1 MSNKLT
7 ETALDLLL
15 IEKDILYRMDYS
27 KEDKHFRVSVDDFA
41 MYIFEQT
48 WGSTAL
54 GFGGIGG
61 QAMTTANTYVFIPV
75 TCHQNCFVYFDGRF
89 AYQVPYS
96 KSFMEDVRNHSMK
109 SVNQSRLYIKEVF
122 QKLLKVAQSIVIIV
136 VCMKYV
142 LKNIQT
148 ANLLIY

>member
-7 ETALDLLL
+7 DTALDLLL

-27 KEDKHFRVSVDDFA
+27 KEDKHFRVGVNDFD
-41 MYIFEQT
+41 MSIFEQT

-61 QAMTTANTYVFIPV
+61 QAMTTANTYVFVPV

-89 AYQVPYS
+89 AYQVPCS

-109 SVNQSRLYIKEVF
+109 SVNQSKLYFKKAIEE
-122 QKLLKVAQSIVIIV
+122 ADS
-136 VCMKYV
+136 
-142 LKNIQT
+142 NE
-148 ANLLIY
+148 

>member
-7 ETALDLLL
+7 DTALDLLM
-15 IEKDILYRMDYS
+15 IEKDLLYRIDYS
-27 KEDKHFRVSVDDFA
+27 KEDKHFRISVDDFD
-41 MYIFEQT
+41 MFIFPQT

-89 AYQVPYS
+89 AYQVPLS
-96 KSFMEDVRNHSMK
+96 ESFMDDVKNHSMK
-109 SVNQSRLYIKEVF
+109 SVNQSRLY
-122 QKLLKVAQSIVIIV
+122 LNIVNN
-136 VCMKYV
+136 K
-142 LKNIQT
+142 KT
-148 ANLLIY
+148 ED

>member
-27 KEDKHFRVSVDDFA
+27 KEDKHFRISVDDFA

-54 GFGGIGG
+54 GFDGIGG
-61 QAMTTANTYVFIPV
+61 QAMTTANTYVFVPV

-89 AYQVPYS
+89 AYQVPCS

-109 SVNQSRLYIKEVF
+109 SVNQSRLYIEEAYSNNDKH
-122 QKLLKVAQSIVIIV
+122 
-136 VCMKYV
+136 
-142 LKNIQT
+142 
-148 ANLLIY
+148 

>member
-7 ETALDLLL
+7 DTALDLLL

-27 KEDKHFRVSVDDFA
+27 KENKHFRVGVDDFT

-61 QAMTTANTYVFIPV
+61 QAMTTANTYVFVPV

-89 AYQVPYS
+89 AYQAPCS

-109 SVNQSRLYIKEVF
+109 SVNQSRLYLNIINDKE
-122 QKLLKVAQSIVIIV
+122 
-136 VCMKYV
+136 
-142 LKNIQT
+142 T
-148 ANLLIY
+148 ED

>member
-27 KEDKHFRVSVDDFA
+27 KEDKHFRVGVDDFA

-61 QAMTTANTYVFIPV
+61 QAMTTANTYVFVPV

-89 AYQVPYS
+89 AYQAPWS

-109 SVNQSRLYIKEVF
+109 SVNQSGFYIKETN
-122 QKLLKVAQSIVIIV
+122 SNND
-136 VCMKYV
+136 KY
-142 LKNIQT
+142 
-148 ANLLIY
+148 

>member
-7 ETALDLLL
+7 DTALDLLL

-27 KEDKHFRVSVDDFA
+27 KEDKHFRISVDDFA

-48 WGSTAL
+48 WESTAL

-89 AYQVPYS
+89 AYQVPCS

-109 SVNQSRLYIKEVF
+109 SVNQSRLYIKETY
-122 QKLLKVAQSIVIIV
+122 S
-136 VCMKYV
+136 
-142 LKNIQT
+142 N
-148 ANLLIY
+148 NE

>member
-27 KEDKHFRVSVDDFA
+27 KEDKHFRVGVDDFA

-61 QAMTTANTYVFIPV
+61 QAMTTANTYVFVPV

-89 AYQVPYS
+89 AYQAPCS

-109 SVNQSRLYIKEVF
+109 SVNQSGFYIKE
-122 QKLLKVAQSIVIIV
+122 ANSNND
-136 VCMKYV
+136 KY
-142 LKNIQT
+142 
-148 ANLLIY
+148 

>member
-1 MSNKLT
+1 MSNKFT
-7 ETALDLLL
+7 DTALDLLL

-27 KEDKHFRVSVDDFA
+27 KEDKHFRISVDDFA

-61 QAMTTANTYVFIPV
+61 QAMTTANTYVFVPV

-89 AYQVPYS
+89 AYQVPCS

-109 SVNQSRLYIKEVF
+109 SVNQSRLYIEEAYSNNDKH
-122 QKLLKVAQSIVIIV
+122 
-136 VCMKYV
+136 
-142 LKNIQT
+142 
-148 ANLLIY
+148 

>member
-1 MSNKLT
+1 MSKFT
-7 ETALDLLL
+7 DTALHLLL
-15 IEKDILYRMDYS
+15 IEKDIFNRFDYS
-27 KEDKHFRVSVDDFA
+27 KENKHFRISADDFD
-41 MYIFEQT
+41 MFIFEQT

-61 QAMTTANTYVFIPV
+61 QGMTTANTYVFIPV

-109 SVNQSRLYIKEVF
+109 SVNQSRLYINETIEFIKE
-122 QKLLKVAQSIVIIV
+122 A
-136 VCMKYV
+136 
-142 LKNIQT
+142 
-148 ANLLIY
+148 

>member
-1 MSNKLT
+1 M
-7 ETALDLLL
+7 
-15 IEKDILYRMDYS
+15 IEKDLLYRMDYS
-27 KEDKHFRVSVDDFA
+27 KEEKHFRVGFDDFD

-61 QAMTTANTYVFIPV
+61 QAMTSANTYVFVPV

-96 KSFMEDVRNHSMK
+96 ESFMEDVRNHSMK
-109 SVNQSRLYIKEVF
+109 SVSQSRLYIKE
-122 QKLLKVAQSIVIIV
+122 
-136 VCMKYV
+136 
-142 LKNIQT
+142 
-148 ANLLIY
+148 ANSNNE

>member
-1 MSNKLT
+1 MSKFT
-7 ETALDLLL
+7 DTALHLLL
-15 IEKDILYRMDYS
+15 IEKDIFNRFDYS
-27 KEDKHFRVSVDDFA
+27 KENKHFRISADDFA

-48 WGSTAL
+48 WESTAL

-75 TCHQNCFVYFDGRF
+75 ACHQNCFVYFDGRF

-109 SVNQSRLYIKEVF
+109 SVNQSRLYIKE
-122 QKLLKVAQSIVIIV
+122 
-136 VCMKYV
+136 
-142 LKNIQT
+142 
-148 ANLLIY
+148 NLSKQEIDND

>member
-7 ETALDLLL
+7 DTALDLLM
-15 IEKDILYRMDYS
+15 IEKDLLYRMDYS
-27 KEDKHFRVSVDDFA
+27 KEDKHFRIGFDDFD
-41 MYIFEQT
+41 MFIFPQT

-61 QAMTTANTYVFIPV
+61 QSMTTANTYVFIPV

-109 SVNQSRLYIKEVF
+109 SVNQSRLYVKE
-122 QKLLKVAQSIVIIV
+122 
-136 VCMKYV
+136 
-142 LKNIQT
+142 
-148 ANLLIY
+148 ANSNDE

>member
-1 MSNKLT
+1 MSNKFT
-7 ETALDLLL
+7 DTALDLLM
-15 IEKDILYRMDYS
+15 IEKDILSRIDYS
-27 KEDKHFRVSVDDFA
+27 KENKHFRISVDDFA
-41 MYIFEQT
+41 MNIFEQT

-96 KSFMEDVRNHSMK
+96 ESFMEDVKNHSMK
-109 SVNQSRLYIKEVF
+109 SVNQSRLYIEEAYSNNE
-122 QKLLKVAQSIVIIV
+122 QI
-136 VCMKYV
+136 
-142 LKNIQT
+142 
-148 ANLLIY
+148 